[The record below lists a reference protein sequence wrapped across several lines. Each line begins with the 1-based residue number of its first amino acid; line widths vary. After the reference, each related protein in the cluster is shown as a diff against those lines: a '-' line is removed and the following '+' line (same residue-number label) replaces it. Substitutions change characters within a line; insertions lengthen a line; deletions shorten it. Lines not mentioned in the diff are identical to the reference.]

1 MKLSAWLLAGS
12 AALLAGGCGVK
23 GPLYLPEKSTTVITT
38 PAAAPA
44 APAESSA
51 PQTPAPPQSNEPTSP
66 SAPVAPQSAPIP
78 PTPASSDKDPD
89 SQRRH

>member
-38 PAAAPA
+38 PAA

-78 PTPASSDKDPD
+78 PTPASSDKDQD